1 MPIMMNYQNVPGES
15 KIKGFEKYVELTSFE
30 FGLGRRI
37 TAGVNSV
44 REGSVVNLSEI
55 VVKKSTDGTT
65 IKLFEQACFG
75 KLDNEVKF
83 SFVRTGAGDPQEFLG
98 VYLKNTGVSGLSFKA
113 AGGSGVDAR
122 PGETLHLNFG
132 KIEVKYNPIG
142 DDLTGSPSSTTWNIE
157 TQTK

>member
-1 MPIMMNYQNVPGES
+1 MMNYQNVPGES

>member
-1 MPIMMNYQNVPGES
+1 MPIMMNYQNIPGES

>member
-1 MPIMMNYQNVPGES
+1 MLFRS
-15 KIKGFEKYVELTSFE
+15 E